1 MSDPAPR
8 PLISESSAPESV
20 GFFHPSGRPYR
31 FTILMFISLLVLGSY
46 FAYDSIGALAPTL
59 IADLHLDRST
69 IGNLYTAYSVAA
81 IVIVFFGG
89 MLYDK
94 LGPRRASLLFC
105 TLVLVGATIVAFDSH
120 TAVQYICALINSASK
135 HLPTSI
141 GQLVTRCTQQ
151 FLVHAAT
158 WQLFA
163 GRLIFGAGSESLIVV
178 QSAIIS
184 RWFKGK
190 EMALA
195 FGIALT
201 ISRVGTLFSFNTEEL
216 IARYFG
222 SYRIALWAAA
232 GFCLFSVL
240 CNLVYNAMDLHGE
253 KVLALPKPDGGDKI
267 VFSDIKKFNSSYWYV
282 VLLCVTFYSAIFPFT
297 ALATDMFHDKWG
309 IPLVSE
315 STGGLLSQAFVNF
328 QHMFSTAPGMTS
340 IIIFASM
347 VFAPFAGDLID
358 RIGKRATLMVVGSL
372 VLIPAHLIM
381 GITHWNP
388 VPSMIVL
395 GAAFVLVPAAMW
407 PSVPLVVEEKRVGT
421 AFGLMTAIQNLGLGL
436 FPLLNGKL
444 RDATGTYTATQ
455 IMFACLGVAGLV
467 FAFLLLRS
475 DRRHGGKLE
484 QGKSKESELS
494 RIEEA
499 EERR

>member
-1 MSDPAPR
+1 MPEPSRRLPA
-8 PLISESSAPESV
+8 SETKTPESI
-20 GFFHPSGRPYR
+20 GFFHPSRRPYR
-31 FTILMFISLLVLGSY
+31 FTILMFISLIVLGSY

-59 IADLHLDRST
+59 IDALHLDRST

-81 IVIVFFGG
+81 IIIVFFGG

-94 LGPRRASLLFC
+94 LGPRRASMLFC
-105 TLVLVGATIVAFDSH
+105 MLVLLGATIVAIAH
-120 TAVQYICALINSASK
+120 TK
-135 HLPTSI
+135 
-141 GQLVTRCTQQ
+141 
-151 FLVHAAT
+151 
-158 WQLFA
+158 WELFA

-216 IARYFG
+216 IAHYYG
-222 SYRIALWAAA
+222 SYRTALWAAA

-240 CNLVYNAMDLHGE
+240 CNLVYVAMDRHGE

-267 VFSDIKKFNSSYWYV
+267 VFSDIKKFNSSFWFV

-309 IPLVSE
+309 IPLVSA
-315 STGGLLSQAFVNF
+315 STGGFLYQIFGNF
-328 QHMFSTAPGMTS
+328 MHMFSTAGGITS
-340 IIIFASM
+340 IVIFASM
-347 VFAPFAGDLID
+347 VFAPFAGDLVD

-372 VLIPAHLIM
+372 ILIPAHLIM

-388 VPSMIVL
+388 IPSMVLL

-436 FPLLNGKL
+436 FPFLNGKL
-444 RDATGTYTATQ
+444 RDVTGTYTATQ
-455 IMFACLGVAGLV
+455 IMFASLGVVGLI
-467 FAFLLLRS
+467 FAWLLLRS
-475 DRRHGGKLE
+475 DKRHGNVLE
-484 QGKSKESELS
+484 QGKKQEKNLP
-494 RIEEA
+494 RIEEGM
-499 EERR
+499 EQR

>member
-1 MSDPAPR
+1 MPDPPRYLAVSD
-8 PLISESSAPESV
+8 LETPESM
-20 GFFHPSGRPYR
+20 GFFHPSRRPYR

-59 IADLHLDRST
+59 IDALHLDRTT

-81 IVIVFFGG
+81 ILIVFFGG

-94 LGPRRASLLFC
+94 LGPRRASLLFSI
-105 TLVLVGATIVAFDSH
+105 LVLVGAAIVAIAH
-120 TAVQYICALINSASK
+120 SK
-135 HLPTSI
+135 
-141 GQLVTRCTQQ
+141 
-151 FLVHAAT
+151 
-158 WQLFA
+158 WELFA
-163 GRLIFGAGSESLIVV
+163 GRLIFGAGGESLIVV

-184 RWFKGK
+184 RWFKGR

-201 ISRVGTLFSFNTEEL
+201 ISRIGTLFSFNTEQL
-216 IARYFG
+216 ISDYFG

-240 CNLVYNAMDLHGE
+240 CNLVYIAMDKHGE
-253 KVLALPKPDGGDKI
+253 KVLALPKPEAGDKI
-267 VFSDIKKFNSSYWYV
+267 VFSDIKKFTSSFWFV

-309 IPLVSE
+309 IPLVSA
-315 STGGLLSQAFVNF
+315 STGGFLSQIFDNF
-328 QHMFSTAPGMTS
+328 IHMFSTAPGITS
-340 IIIFASM
+340 IVIFASM

-372 VLIPAHLIM
+372 ILIPAHLIM

-388 VPSMIVL
+388 IPSMVAL

-436 FPLLNGKL
+436 FPFLNGKL
-444 RDATGTYTATQ
+444 RDVTGTYTATQ
-455 IMFACLGVAGLV
+455 IMFAGLGVAGLI
-467 FAFLLLRS
+467 FALLLLRS
-475 DRRHGGKLE
+475 DRRHGNVLE
-484 QGKSKESELS
+484 QGRKQEKDLP
-494 RIEEA
+494 RIEEGL
-499 EERR
+499 EQH

>member
-1 MSDPAPR
+1 MSDPARHPSA
-8 PLISESSAPESV
+8 SETAASETA
-20 GFFHPSGRPYR
+20 GFFHPSRRPYR
-31 FTILMFISLLVLGSY
+31 FTILLFISLLVLGTY

-59 IADLHLDRST
+59 IEALHLDRST

-81 IVIVFFGG
+81 VFIVFFGG

-94 LGPRRASLLFC
+94 LGPRRSSLLFSA
-105 TLVLVGATIVAFDSH
+105 LIFVGATVVAL
-120 TAVQYICALINSASK
+120 A
-135 HLPTSI
+135 
-141 GQLVTRCTQQ
+141 
-151 FLVHAAT
+151 HAK

-163 GRLIFGAGSESLIVV
+163 GRLIFGAGSETLIAV

-201 ISRVGTLFSFNTEEL
+201 VSRIGTLFSFNTEEL
-216 IARYFG
+216 ISEYFG

-232 GFCLFSVL
+232 GFCLFSLL

-253 KVLALPKPDGGDKI
+253 KVLALPKPGGSDKI
-267 VFSDIKKFNSSYWYV
+267 VFSDIGKFNSSYWYV

-309 IPLVSE
+309 IPLVSAV
-315 STGGLLSQAFVNF
+315 TGGFLAQIFDNF
-328 QHMFSTAPGMTS
+328 LHMFSTAPGITS

-347 VFAPFAGDLID
+347 IFAPFAGDLVD
-358 RIGKRATLMVVGSL
+358 RIGKRASLMVVGSL
-372 VLIPAHLIM
+372 MMIPAHLIM

-388 VPSMIVL
+388 IPSMIVL

-421 AFGLMTAIQNLGLGL
+421 AFGLMTAIQNMGLGL

-444 RDATGTYTATQ
+444 RDVTGTYTATQ

-475 DRRHGGKLE
+475 DRRHGGHLE
-484 QGKSKESELS
+484 QGKKIEPDIARVAEASEQ
-494 RIEEA
+494 R
-499 EERR
+499 

>member
-1 MSDPAPR
+1 MVDAARSDPSNLRSVSGAAPD
-8 PLISESSAPESV
+8 SM
-20 GFFHPSGRPYR
+20 GFFHPSRRPYR
-31 FTILMFISLLVLGSY
+31 FTILTFISLIVMGSY

-59 IADLHLDRST
+59 IADLHLDRSD

-81 IVIVFFGG
+81 VLIVFFGG

-94 LGPRRASLLFC
+94 LGPRRSSFLFC
-105 TLVLVGATIVAFDSH
+105 MLVLVGSTIVALAHS
-120 TAVQYICALINSASK
+120 
-135 HLPTSI
+135 
-141 GQLVTRCTQQ
+141 R
-151 FLVHAAT
+151 

-163 GRLIFGAGSESLIVV
+163 GRLIFGGGSEALIVV

-184 RWFKGK
+184 RWFKGR

-195 FGIALT
+195 FGITLT
-201 ISRVGTLFSFNTEEL
+201 ISRIGTLFSFNTEEL

-222 SYRIALWAAA
+222 SYRVALWAAA

-253 KVLALPKPDGGDKI
+253 RVLALPKPEGGDKI
-267 VFSDIKKFNSSYWYV
+267 VFSDIRKFNSSYWYV
-282 VLLCVTFYSAIFPFT
+282 VFLCVTFYSAIFPFT

-309 IPLVSE
+309 IPLVTE
-315 STGGLLSQAFVNF
+315 STGGFLSQIFDNF
-328 QHMFSTAPGMTS
+328 LHMFSTAPGVTS
-340 IIIFASM
+340 IVIFASM
-347 VFAPFAGDLID
+347 IFAPFAGNLVD
-358 RIGKRATLMVVGSL
+358 RIGRRATLMVVGSL
-372 VLIPAHLIM
+372 MLIPAHLVM
-381 GITHWNP
+381 GLTHWNP

-421 AFGLMTAIQNLGLGL
+421 AFGLMTAIQNIGLGL

-455 IMFACLGVAGLV
+455 IMFACLGVAGLI
-467 FAFLLLRS
+467 FAFLLLAS

-484 QGKSKESELS
+484 QGKNKQ
-494 RIEEA
+494 
-499 EERR
+499 

>member
-1 MSDPAPR
+1 MSGPAGR
-8 PLISESSAPESV
+8 PSISEHTAPESV
-20 GFFHPSGRPYR
+20 GFFHPSRRPYR

-59 IADLHLDRST
+59 IGDLHLDRST

-105 TLVLVGATIVAFDSH
+105 TLVLVGATIVA
-120 TAVQYICALINSASK
+120 
-135 HLPTSI
+135 
-141 GQLVTRCTQQ
+141 
-151 FLVHAAT
+151 AAHST

-222 SYRIALWAAA
+222 GYRIALWAAA

-253 KVLALPKPDGGDKI
+253 KVLALPKPEGGDKI
-267 VFSDIKKFNSSYWYV
+267 VLSDIRKFNSSYWYV

-315 STGGLLSQAFVNF
+315 STGSFLAQIFSNF
-328 QHMFSTAPGMTS
+328 LHMFSTAPGMTS

-372 VLIPAHLIM
+372 MLIPAHLIM

-455 IMFACLGVAGLV
+455 IMFACLGVAGLI

-484 QGKSKESELS
+484 QGKNKASELPK
-494 RIEEA
+494 IEEA
-499 EERR
+499 SEHR

>member
-1 MSDPAPR
+1 VRQLLRFEAAEDDSVMVDAVGSDPSR
-8 PLISESSAPESV
+8 LRSV
-20 GFFHPSGRPYR
+20 SGTAASDSLGFFHPSRRPYR
-31 FTILMFISLLVLGSY
+31 FTILTFISLLILGSY

-59 IADLHLDRST
+59 IADLHLDRSD

-81 IVIVFFGG
+81 ILIVFFGG

-94 LGPRRASLLFC
+94 LGPRRSSLLFSV
-105 TLVLVGATIVAFDSH
+105 LVLIGATIVALAHS
-120 TAVQYICALINSASK
+120 
-135 HLPTSI
+135 
-141 GQLVTRCTQQ
+141 R
-151 FLVHAAT
+151 

-163 GRLIFGAGSESLIVV
+163 GRLIFGGGSEALIVV

-222 SYRIALWAAA
+222 SYRTALWAAA

-240 CNLVYNAMDLHGE
+240 CNLVYNLMDLHGE
-253 KVLALPKPDGGDKI
+253 KVLALPKPDSSDKI
-267 VFSDIKKFNSSYWYV
+267 VFSDIRKFNSSYWYV
-282 VLLCVTFYSAIFPFT
+282 VFLCLTFYSAIFPFT

-315 STGGLLSQAFVNF
+315 STGGFLSQIFDNF
-328 QHMFSTAPGMTS
+328 LHMFSTAPGVTS
-340 IIIFASM
+340 IVIFASM
-347 VFAPFAGDLID
+347 IFAPFAGNLVD
-358 RIGKRATLMVVGSL
+358 RIGRRATLMVVGSL
-372 VLIPAHLIM
+372 MLIPAHLVM

-388 VPSMIVL
+388 LPSMIVL

-421 AFGLMTAIQNLGLGL
+421 AFGLMTAIQNIGLGL

-455 IMFACLGVAGLV
+455 IMFACLGVAGLI
-467 FAFLLLRS
+467 FAFLLLKS

-484 QGKSKESELS
+484 QGRDKQS
-494 RIEEA
+494 A
-499 EERR
+499 

>member
-1 MSDPAPR
+1 MSDPVLR
-8 PLISESSAPESV
+8 PLAGTTDSL
-20 GFFHPSGRPYR
+20 GFFHPSKRPYR
-31 FTILMFISLLVLGSY
+31 FTILIFISLLVLGSY

-59 IADLHLDRST
+59 IDALHMNRST

-81 IVIVFFGG
+81 ILIVFFGG

-105 TLVLVGATIVAFDSH
+105 TLVFVGAAIVAMAHS
-120 TAVQYICALINSASK
+120 
-135 HLPTSI
+135 
-141 GQLVTRCTQQ
+141 
-151 FLVHAAT
+151 T
-158 WQLFA
+158 WQLYA
-163 GRLIFGAGSESLIVV
+163 GRLIFGAGSETLIVV

-201 ISRVGTLFSFNTEEL
+201 ISRVGTLFSFNTEAL
-216 IARYFG
+216 IAQYSG
-222 SYRIALWAAA
+222 SYRVALWAAA
-232 GFCLFSVL
+232 GFCLFSL
-240 CNLVYNAMDLHGE
+240 ACNLVYWVMDLHGE
-253 KVLALPKPDGGDKI
+253 KVLGLPKPDGSDKI
-267 VFSDIKKFNSSYWYV
+267 VFSDIKKFSSSFWFV
-282 VLLCVTFYSAIFPFT
+282 VFLCVTFYSAIFPFT

-309 IPLVSE
+309 IPLVIAGS
-315 STGGLLSQAFVNF
+315 GGFVEQVFDNF
-328 QHMFSTAPGMTS
+328 IHMFSTAPGITS

-347 VFAPFAGDLID
+347 IFAPFAGDLVD
-358 RIGKRATLMVVGSL
+358 RIGKRASLMVVGSVL
-372 VLIPAHLIM
+372 LIPAHLVM

-388 VPSMIVL
+388 IPSMIVL

-436 FPLLNGKL
+436 FPFVNGKL
-444 RDATGTYTATQ
+444 RDVTGTYTATQ
-455 IMFACLGVAGLV
+455 IMFAALGVAGLV

-475 DRRHGGKLE
+475 DKRHGGILE
-484 QGKSKESELS
+484 RGKQP
-494 RIEEA
+494 A
-499 EERR
+499 

>member
-1 MSDPAPR
+1 MPDSLGHPPASD
-8 PLISESSAPESV
+8 SETPESL
-20 GFFHPSGRPYR
+20 GFFHPSKRPYR
-31 FTILMFISLLVLGSY
+31 FTILMFISLIVLGSY

-59 IADLHLDRST
+59 IKALHLDRST

-105 TLVLVGATIVAFDSH
+105 CLVLLGATIVAFAHS
-120 TAVQYICALINSASK
+120 T
-135 HLPTSI
+135 
-141 GQLVTRCTQQ
+141 
-151 FLVHAAT
+151 FE
-158 WQLFA
+158 LFA

-216 IARYFG
+216 ISRYFG
-222 SYRIALWAAA
+222 SYRMALWAAA
-232 GFCLFSVL
+232 GFCLFSLL
-240 CNLVYNAMDLHGE
+240 CNLVYVAMDYHGE
-253 KVLALPKPDGGDKI
+253 KVLKLPKPEGGDKI
-267 VFSDIKKFNSSYWYV
+267 VFSDIKKFTSSFWFV

-309 IPLVSE
+309 IPLVSS
-315 STGGLLSQAFVNF
+315 STGGFLSQIFDNF
-328 QHMFSTAPGMTS
+328 IHMFSTAPGITS
-340 IIIFASM
+340 IVIFASM
-347 VFAPFAGDLID
+347 VFAPFAGDLVD

-372 VLIPAHLIM
+372 ILIPAHLIM

-388 VPSMIVL
+388 IPSMVML

-436 FPLLNGKL
+436 FPFLNGKL
-444 RDATGTYTATQ
+444 RDVTGTYTATQ
-455 IMFACLGVAGLV
+455 IMFAGLGVVGLI
-467 FAFLLLRS
+467 FALLLLRS
-475 DRRHGGKLE
+475 DRRHGNTLE
-484 QGKSKESELS
+484 QGRNRKMDLP
-494 RIEEA
+494 RIEEGL
-499 EERR
+499 EQR

>member
-1 MSDPAPR
+1 LSTEALDQAG
-8 PLISESSAPESV
+8 ATGQAV
-20 GFFHPSGRPYR
+20 GFFHPSRRPYR
-31 FTILMFISLLVLGSY
+31 FTILLFISLLLLGSY

-59 IADLHLDRST
+59 IEALHLNRSD

-81 IVIVFFGG
+81 ILIVFFGG

-94 LGPRRASLLFC
+94 LGPRKASLLFC
-105 TLVLVGATIVAFDSH
+105 TLVLVGATIVAL
-120 TAVQYICALINSASK
+120 AQ
-135 HLPTSI
+135 
-141 GQLVTRCTQQ
+141 TR
-151 FLVHAAT
+151 
-158 WQLFA
+158 WELFA
-163 GRLIFGAGSESLIVV
+163 GRLIFGAGSETLVVV

-201 ISRVGTLFSFNTEEL
+201 VSRVGTLFSFNTEEL

-222 SYRIALWAAA
+222 SYRVALWAAA
-232 GFCLFSVL
+232 GFCLVSLV

-253 KVLALPKPDGGDKI
+253 RVLALPKPDASDKI
-267 VFSDIKKFNSSYWYV
+267 VLSDIGKFNSSFWYV
-282 VLLCVTFYSAIFPFT
+282 TLLCVTFYSAIFPFT

-309 IPLVSE
+309 IPLVST
-315 STGGLLSQAFVNF
+315 SSGGFLAQVFDNF
-328 QHMFSTAPGMTS
+328 LHMFSTAPGITS
-340 IIIFASM
+340 IVIFASM
-347 VFAPFAGDLID
+347 VFAPFAGNLVD

-372 VLIPAHLIM
+372 VLIPAHLVM

-388 VPSMIVL
+388 VPSMALL

-455 IMFACLGVAGLV
+455 IMFSGLGLAGLV

-475 DRRHGGKLE
+475 DRKHGNKLE
-484 QGKSKESELS
+484 QG
-494 RIEEA
+494 RQREA
-499 EERR
+499 

>member
-1 MSDPAPR
+1 MVDAVRPDPSNFR
-8 PLISESSAPESV
+8 SISAQDTL
-20 GFFHPSGRPYR
+20 GFFHPSRRPYR
-31 FTILMFISLLVLGSY
+31 FTILLFISMLIVGSY

-59 IADLHLDRST
+59 IADLHLDRSD

-81 IVIVFFGG
+81 VAIVFFGG

-94 LGPRRASLLFC
+94 LGPRRSSFLFSM
-105 TLVLVGATIVAFDSH
+105 LILIGATIVALAHS
-120 TAVQYICALINSASK
+120 
-135 HLPTSI
+135 
-141 GQLVTRCTQQ
+141 R
-151 FLVHAAT
+151 
-158 WQLFA
+158 WELFA
-163 GRLIFGAGSESLIVV
+163 GRLIFGGGSEALIAM

-201 ISRVGTLFSFNTEEL
+201 FSRVGTLFSFNTEEL
-216 IARYFG
+216 IASYFG

-253 KVLALPKPDGGDKI
+253 KVLSLPKPDSSDKI
-267 VFSDIKKFNSSYWYV
+267 VFSDIRKFNSSYWYV

-309 IPLVSE
+309 LPLVSE
-315 STGGLLSQAFVNF
+315 STGGFMAQIFDNF
-328 QHMFSTAPGMTS
+328 MHMFSTAPGVTS
-340 IIIFASM
+340 IVIFASM
-347 VFAPFAGDLID
+347 IFAPFAGNLVD
-358 RIGKRATLMVVGSL
+358 RIGRRATLMVVGSL
-372 VLIPAHLIM
+372 ILIPSHLVM

-388 VPSMIVL
+388 LPSMVAL

-421 AFGLMTAIQNLGLGL
+421 AFGLMTAIQNIGLGL

-444 RDATGTYTATQ
+444 RDVTGTYTATQ
-455 IMFACLGVAGLV
+455 IMFACLGGAGLI
-467 FAFLLLRS
+467 FAFLLLES

-484 QGKSKESELS
+484 QGKNKQP
-494 RIEEA
+494 A
-499 EERR
+499 

>member
-1 MSDPAPR
+1 MSDAARTP
-8 PLISESSAPESV
+8 ISENKAAESM
-20 GFFHPSGRPYR
+20 GFFHPARRPYR
-31 FTILMFISLLVLGSY
+31 FTILLFISLLVLGSY

-59 IADLHLDRST
+59 IEALHLNRST

-81 IVIVFFGG
+81 IAIVFFGG

-105 TLVLVGATIVAFDSH
+105 MLVLVGAIIVALAQS
-120 TAVQYICALINSASK
+120 
-135 HLPTSI
+135 
-141 GQLVTRCTQQ
+141 R
-151 FLVHAAT
+151 
-158 WQLFA
+158 WELFA
-163 GRLIFGAGSESLIVV
+163 GRLIFGAGSETLIVV

-201 ISRVGTLFSFNTEEL
+201 VSRIGTLFSFNTEEL

-232 GFCLFSVL
+232 GFCLFSVV

-253 KVLALPKPDGGDKI
+253 KVLALPKPEGGDKI
-267 VFSDIKKFNSSYWYV
+267 VFSDIRKFNSSYWFV

-309 IPLVSE
+309 LPLVSA
-315 STGGLLSQAFVNF
+315 STGGFLAQIFDNFV
-328 QHMFSTAPGMTS
+328 HMFSTAPGVTS

-347 VFAPFAGDLID
+347 IFAPFAGNLVD
-358 RIGKRATLMVVGSL
+358 RIGKRATLMVVGSII
-372 VLIPAHLIM
+372 LIPAHLIM

-388 VPSMIVL
+388 VASMVVL

-407 PSVPLVVEEKRVGT
+407 PSVPLVVEENRLGT
-421 AFGLMTAIQNLGLGL
+421 AFGLMTAIQNMGLGL

-455 IMFACLGVAGLV
+455 VMFACLGVVGLV
-467 FAFLLLRS
+467 FAFLLLQS

-484 QGKSKESELS
+484 QGKSKEMEVLKS
-494 RIEEA
+494 EEA
-499 EERR
+499 SEQC